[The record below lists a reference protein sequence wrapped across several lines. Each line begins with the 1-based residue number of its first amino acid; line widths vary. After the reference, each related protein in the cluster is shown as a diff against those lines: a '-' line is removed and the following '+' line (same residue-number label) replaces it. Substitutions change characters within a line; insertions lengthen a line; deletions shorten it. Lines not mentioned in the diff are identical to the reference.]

1 MSVEYFGER
10 KWPQAIVIRK
20 HEKVDGI
27 SFYSPIDFSQQIG
40 LMSRRKGHIVK
51 RHFHNIAQRTID
63 VTQEVLL
70 IRKGSCVVSLYDDQ
84 SEILATV
91 KLSEGDVILLAH
103 GGHGI
108 EMLEDTEILE
118 VKQGP
123 YSLQDDKRHF

>member
-1 MSVEYFGER
+1 MSVEYFGR
-10 KWPQAIVIRK
+10 DKWPQAIVIRK
-20 HEKVDGI
+20 DEKVDGI
-27 SFYSPIDFSQQIG
+27 SFYSPTEFPQQIG
-40 LMSRRKGHIVK
+40 LMSRRKGHVVE

-70 IRKGSCVVSLYDDQ
+70 IRNGSCIVSLYDDQ
-84 SEILATV
+84 GEILATI

-118 VKQGP
+118 IKQGP
-123 YSLQDDKRHF
+123 YSAQDDKRHF